1 MSRLAVR
8 TLRLAVPVLALF
20 AGGCASTGGS
30 VDADIEELKARV
42 IELQKKAAMAEVEI
56 ARLRQEVL
64 ASRGAALRPAPPPN
78 KAGGTAAPPAAVAPP
93 SPPPEAPSAPP
104 PPAAIEVDDLDA
116 EPAAPPATGADEPPQ
131 PLTPEAQAMYD
142 QAYTLYHQ
150 GRYLDAETAFQRFL
164 QQHGRTDLADNASFW
179 IGECRFSR
187 GDLRGALEAFRS
199 TIERYPGG
207 NKVADALLKSGQCLE
222 SLGDP
227 ESARAAYDEVIA
239 RFGDSAAAGV
249 ARARRDRLP

>member
-1 MSRLAVR
+1 MNRIA
-8 TLRLAVPVLALF
+8 LRLAVPALALL
-20 AGGCASTGGS
+20 AAACASTGSS

-64 ASRGAALRPAPPPN
+64 ASRGAAPRPAAPPN
-78 KAGGTAAPPAAVAPP
+78 KAGGTAAPPAAVVPPP
-93 SPPPEAPSAPP
+93 SPPRETPVPP
-104 PPAAIEVDDLDA
+104 PPAAIEEDDLDA
-116 EPAAPPATGADEPPQ
+116 EPVPPPAITADQPAQ
-131 PLTPEAQAMYD
+131 PLTAEAQAMYD

-150 GRYLDAETAFQRFL
+150 GRFLDAETAFQRFVQL
-164 QQHGRTDLADNASFW
+164 HGRTDLADNASYW

-187 GDLRGALEAFRS
+187 GDLPGALAAFRS
-199 TIERYPGG
+199 TIERYPSG
-207 NKVADALLKSGQCLE
+207 NKIADALLKSGQCLE

-239 RFGDSAAAGV
+239 RFADSAAAGV
-249 ARARRDRLP
+249 ARTRRDSLP

>member
-8 TLRLAVPVLALF
+8 TLRLAVPVLALV
-20 AGGCASTGGS
+20 AGGCASTGSS

-64 ASRGAALRPAPPPN
+64 ASRGAALRPAPP
-78 KAGGTAAPPAAVAPP
+78 APPAAVAPP
-93 SPPPEAPSAPP
+93 SPLPEAPSAPP
-104 PPAAIEVDDLDA
+104 PPPAAIEEDDLDA